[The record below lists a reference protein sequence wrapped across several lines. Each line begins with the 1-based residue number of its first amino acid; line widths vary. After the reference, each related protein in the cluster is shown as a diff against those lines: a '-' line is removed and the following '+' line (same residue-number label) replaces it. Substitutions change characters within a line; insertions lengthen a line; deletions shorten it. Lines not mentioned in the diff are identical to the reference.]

1 MSITNTIRNLRE
13 RAGLTQESMAERL
26 ETTRSNYA
34 YLESRGEKL
43 TIDQI
48 QSIAKAL
55 GVPVVEILVSVENF
69 ENESN
74 SRIEELERRVKELE
88 EFNRI
93 YHQRDKLYSE
103 FVEHILSKI
112 NVTLLEIA
120 DANKVIN
127 EKDYEFEEL
136 YEYKFSKAHSI
147 YWSDYNKY
155 NLVEKIQHLN
165 DWKLYLYP
173 NGKSLVSRY
182 MDENQIRKSINLLF
196 KKDNVST
203 ILLMR
208 LAYMGLLDDESLKN
222 AVIK

>member
-120 DANKVIN
+120 DANKVIIPLLAC
-127 EKDYEFEEL
+127 L
-136 YEYKFSKAHSI
+136 YITSI
-147 YWSDYNKY
+147 
-155 NLVEKIQHLN
+155 
-165 DWKLYLYP
+165 
-173 NGKSLVSRY
+173 VS
-182 MDENQIRKSINLLF
+182 
-196 KKDNVST
+196 
-203 ILLMR
+203 
-208 LAYMGLLDDESLKN
+208 
-222 AVIK
+222 